1 MVSMNKI
8 FSSVFSS
15 VLLLGVFLI
24 MQGCGDSKAPAE
36 KEIIHTV
43 TGPIGIEELGFTL
56 THEHAMSN
64 FGLDISEAHQ
74 YDETELFSQVIPY
87 LKKVKSLGV
96 DTIFDCTSPYFGRRV
111 DLLQQMADLTGLQI
125 ITNTGIYGAADNRYV
140 PEYAFEAS
148 AVELASMW
156 TKEFDEGIDGTDIKP
171 GFVKLAFNEGTPSEI
186 EKKLFEAGV
195 LTHLQTGLTLA
206 VHTGNNPEAVETQLR
221 ILEEHGVSPE
231 AWVWVHAHWD
241 ADIDLLIETALK
253 GAWISLDGA
262 NEGNIE
268 EFLEYLERF
277 RSENLLHRV
286 LLSHDGDAYPAGGEI
301 RPFDAI
307 PKYLI
312 PAMRERGF
320 TDSEIDQIMIEN
332 PKKAFMPR
340 IRRSE

>member
-1 MVSMNKI
+1 MNKFTLAFI
-8 FSSVFSS
+8 FIC
-15 VLLLGVFLI
+15 FLAVYLFLPAC
-24 MQGCGDSKAPAE
+24 QDNDSISDQK
-36 KEIIHTV
+36 IIHTV
-43 TGPIGIEELGFTL
+43 TGPVAADELGFAL

-64 FGLDISEAHQ
+64 FGLDISDTYH

-111 DLLQQMADLTGLQI
+111 DLLRQMADSTGLQI

-148 AVELASMW
+148 VEELADMW
-156 TKEFDEGIDGTDIKP
+156 IKEFDEGINGTGIKP
-171 GFVKLAFNEGTPSEI
+171 GFVKLAFNEGTPSKI
-186 EKKLFEAGV
+186 DKKLFEAGV
-195 LTHLQTGLTLA
+195 LTHLQTGLSLA

-253 GAWISLDGA
+253 GAWISLDGS

-268 EFLEYLERF
+268 EFLEYLDRF
-277 RSENLLHRV
+277 RSENLLDRV
-286 LLSHDGDAYPAGGEI
+286 LLSHDGDVYPAGGET

-332 PKKAFMPR
+332 PKEAFMPK